1 MSNHTLAIIKPD
13 SVSKS
18 NTGKII
24 DRILNGGFQIL
35 AMQQVMLT
43 RERAETFYAV
53 HRERPFFNNLV
64 EFMTSGSCVP
74 MALKKEGA
82 VTSFRKLI
90 GATNPEEADEGTI
103 RRDFAENIQNN
114 AVHGSDSNENAV
126 KEIAFF
132 FSSLEISTD

>member
-43 RERAETFYAV
+43 RERAEAFYAV
-53 HRERPFFNNLV
+53 HRERSFFNNLV

>member
-43 RERAETFYAV
+43 RERAEAFYVV

>member
-1 MSNHTLAIIKPD
+1 LSNHTLAIIKPD

-43 RERAETFYAV
+43 RERAEAFYAV

-103 RRDFAENIQNN
+103 RRDFAENIQSN
-114 AVHGSDSNENAV
+114 AVHGSDSDENAV

>member
-43 RERAETFYAV
+43 RERAEAFYSV

-114 AVHGSDSNENAV
+114 AVHGSDSDENAV

>member
-24 DRILNGGFQIL
+24 DRILNDGFQVL

-43 RERAETFYAV
+43 RERAEAFYAV

>member
-43 RERAETFYAV
+43 RERAEAFYAV

-74 MALKKEGA
+74 MALKKESA

>member
-1 MSNHTLAIIKPD
+1 
-13 SVSKS
+13 
-18 NTGKII
+18 
-24 DRILNGGFQIL
+24 
-35 AMQQVMLT
+35 
-43 RERAETFYAV
+43 
-53 HRERPFFNNLV
+53 
-64 EFMTSGSCVP
+64 

-114 AVHGSDSNENAV
+114 AVHGSDSDENAV

>member
-13 SVSKS
+13 SVSKN

-43 RERAETFYAV
+43 RERAEAFYAV

>member
-1 MSNHTLAIIKPD
+1 LSNHTLAIIKPD
-13 SVSKS
+13 SVSKN

-43 RERAETFYAV
+43 RERAEAFYAV

>member
-43 RERAETFYAV
+43 RERAEAFYAV
-53 HRERPFFNNLV
+53 HRERSFFNNLV

-103 RRDFAENIQNN
+103 RRDFAENIRNN

>member
-43 RERAETFYAV
+43 RERAEAFYSV

-114 AVHGSDSNENAV
+114 AVHGSDSNKNAV

>member
-1 MSNHTLAIIKPD
+1 LSNHTLAIIKPD

-24 DRILNGGFQIL
+24 DRILNDGFQVL

-43 RERAETFYAV
+43 RERAEAFYAV

-114 AVHGSDSNENAV
+114 AVHGSDSDENAV

>member
-18 NTGKII
+18 NTGIII

-43 RERAETFYAV
+43 RERAEAFYAV

-103 RRDFAENIQNN
+103 RRDFAENIQSN
-114 AVHGSDSNENAV
+114 AVHGSDSDENAV

>member
-43 RERAETFYAV
+43 RERAEAFYAV

-74 MALKKEGA
+74 MALKKESA

-103 RRDFAENIQNN
+103 RRDFAEKIQNN